1 MKIKKIALSFTFGLM
16 LLGCS
21 TNSGSLMTVLDEQNT
36 TAQTTDTKETTEETT
51 NTSAEINLSKPD
63 ENAARY
69 RHNVVVKARTDSF
82 ITYEYRNIR
91 IDEIAP
97 LAIRHCAEQ
106 DNKKAFL
113 RDIVLY
119 PNHNRRATFDC
130 MNLAKKD

>member
-36 TAQTTDTKETTEETT
+36 TAQTTDTKKMTD
-51 NTSAEINLSKPD
+51 TSAEINLSQPD

-69 RHNVVVKARTDSF
+69 HHNVVVKARTDSF

-97 LAIRHCAEQ
+97 LAIRHCAKQ
-106 DNKKAFL
+106 NNKKAFL

-130 MNLAKKD
+130 MSLAKKD